1 VTDQLVAEPTDP
13 PRLGRGPRLAI
24 FVAVCV
30 LAAAIAAGALWAAR
44 RDRDRAVTAAAP
56 VDVAEAPAVLPG
68 DDPVLLFE
76 STALGDTYGM
86 VSSTPLD
93 SPGGARTV
101 SDLRCERVDYRSGR
115 GVCLQS
121 DRGVLTTYDALVFD
135 SDLAVR
141 HTIGLAGAPSRVRV
155 SPGGTMAGVT
165 VFVTGHS
172 YANGNFSTQ
181 TTLLDLERGAV
192 VADLEADFTVRR
204 DGEAWHAID
213 FNFWGVTFVD
223 EGHFYATLGTGGHTY
238 LVSGDLEAREMV
250 VERDGVECPSLSP
263 DGTRVAF
270 KIRSDGGS
278 GPVTWGI
285 AVLDLAT
292 DEVTTL
298 AETGNVD
305 DQVAWLDDD
314 TVMYGMPNEQSPA
327 ESDTWIV
334 PADGT
339 GTPQVF
345 IPRSWSAVVTD

>member
-1 VTDQLVAEPTDP
+1 
-13 PRLGRGPRLAI
+13 
-24 FVAVCV
+24 
-30 LAAAIAAGALWAAR
+30 
-44 RDRDRAVTAAAP
+44 
-56 VDVAEAPAVLPG
+56 
-68 DDPVLLFE
+68 
-76 STALGDTYGM
+76 M
-86 VSSTPLD
+86 
-93 SPGGARTV
+93 
-101 SDLRCERVDYRSGR
+101 
-115 GVCLQS
+115 CLQS

-155 SPGGTMAGVT
+155 SPQGTMAGVT

-181 TTLLDLERGAV
+181 TTLLDLERGAP

-204 DGEAWHAID
+204 GDEAWHAVD

-223 EGHFYATLGTGGHTY
+223 ETHFYATLGSGGHTY
-238 LVSGDLEAREMV
+238 LVSGDIPAREMV
-250 VERDGVECPSLSP
+250 VVRDGVECPSISP

-270 KIRSDGGS
+270 KARSDGGT
-278 GPVTWGI
+278 GPVSWRI

-292 DEVTTL
+292 DEVTML
-298 AETGNVD
+298 AETRNVD

-314 TVMYGMPNEQSPA
+314 TVMYGLANEQSPA

-339 GTPQVF
+339 GAPVLH
-345 IPRSWSAVVTD
+345 IPRSWSAVVTS